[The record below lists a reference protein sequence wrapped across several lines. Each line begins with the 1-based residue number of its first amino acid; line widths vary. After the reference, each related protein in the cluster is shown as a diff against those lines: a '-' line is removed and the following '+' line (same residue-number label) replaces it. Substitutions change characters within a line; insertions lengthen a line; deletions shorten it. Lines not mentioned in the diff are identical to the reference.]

1 MYKKKFE
8 NDKFVLNY
16 QYNEQ
21 LEKFEN
27 ILYKQKKLNELEKKI
42 LAEACLLIPKCSIHE
57 LYEHLIIRVENKL
70 RDYNNT
76 TYSGIL
82 FPENIAKEYKYFHNF
97 FREFLKPYLKKDLH
111 KTINFQ
117 AIKPNKEWTS
127 LTEEE
132 KKDKIYEILKKFD
145 EHQQK
150 FIKGLKIIKITNN
163 VDIYIAIPPIAD
175 IDLKNRLC
183 LNLEIYLKKNLE
195 ESLIIYLE
203 TLWDKN
209 KLRRLSL

>member
-1 MYKKKFE
+1 MNKKKFE
-8 NDKFVLNY
+8 NDKFILNY

-21 LEKFEN
+21 LEKFDN
-27 ILYKQKKLNELEKKI
+27 ILYKEKKLNELEKKI
-42 LAEACLLIPKCSIHE
+42 LTEACLLITKCSIHE

-117 AIKPNKEWTS
+117 AIKP
-127 LTEEE
+127 
-132 KKDKIYEILKKFD
+132 
-145 EHQQK
+145 
-150 FIKGLKIIKITNN
+150 
-163 VDIYIAIPPIAD
+163 
-175 IDLKNRLC
+175 KNRLAFT
-183 LNLEIYLKKNLE
+183 I
-195 ESLIIYLE
+195 LIG
-203 TLWDKN
+203 
-209 KLRRLSL
+209 